1 MKLNYYHFSQL
12 KKWVAFMGGFIP
24 VSITT
29 QYHKNKVNDYYVNN
43 IMTFDTETT
52 TVFNYGEKWGRYYY
66 EKDVKNFK
74 NSDDKNLVDYNE
86 LEKHTLVYLW
96 TFSIYSEKWDVTFYG
111 RTNNDFYDFI
121 IELKNILEN
130 QERKNIKMIIYV
142 HNLGF
147 DFTNSLQ
154 NIFTFE
160 KVFARKPHKPMYC
173 DTTENISFRCS
184 YMLTNSSLK
193 NLTKDNIKYKK
204 KIDFDDYLKVR
215 TPKSNIDDV
224 IEYAVLDTLSLA
236 ESLQKELDFYKNIYK
251 IPLTSTGKLRREVK
265 EYNKNNTKALSR
277 DKTCFIMDVNFLKIL
292 LKTFQGGDT
301 HANIQYVNIECNN
314 VDSFDIKSSYPAQM
328 IFQKYPCTPFH
339 FEKIEN
345 YLDYIN
351 NENFC
356 SIGLYA
362 FSGVSFNGIIPY
374 LKSSKSEKLSGNV
387 RYDNGRIW
395 KCDYCEFYLTDIDY
409 ELVMKSYKIEKI
421 ECKELY
427 VAQKDYLTDT
437 ERFFI
442 LENYEKKTKLKGL
455 EDRKEDYMRSKN
467 NINSE
472 FGRNVQKPFEQEII
486 YDNNLGWI
494 VEELTDEKIEKIL
507 KDKKGK
513 EHHTMYARGI
523 YITAYARKELYN
535 GIEFFGKENHIY
547 NDTDSCK
554 GFLTDEI
561 LEKFKNRNLEIIEK
575 IKTVCTSQKMVEMC
589 MPTDIKG
596 NTHILGTWDFET
608 ENDTY
613 KRFKTFGSKKYIYE
627 DNAGLNVTVSGLSKN
642 SVSSLNFDDI
652 KIGTLFN
659 SKISGR
665 SIAVYQ
671 EEQPIAIIDGY
682 VSTQKY
688 SLSIVPTTYNLGL
701 TDEFSEIIYEIQHC
715 I

>member
-1 MKLNYYHFSQL
+1 
-12 KKWVAFMGGFIP
+12 MGGFIP
-24 VSITT
+24 INIVT
-29 QYHKNKVNDYYVNN
+29 QYHKNKSNDYYINN

-52 TVFNYGEKWGRYYY
+52 TVFNYGEKWDRYYY
-66 EKDVKNFK
+66 ERDIKNYK

-96 TFSIYSEKWDVTFYG
+96 TFSIYSDKWDVTFYG

-130 QERKNIKMIIYV
+130 QERKNIKLIIFV

-154 NIFTFE
+154 NIFMFE

-173 DTTENISFRCS
+173 DTTENITFRCS
-184 YMLTNSSLK
+184 YMLTNSSLR
-193 NLTKDNIKYKK
+193 NLTKDNVKYKK
-204 KIDFDDYLKVR
+204 KIEFDDYLKVR

-224 IEYAVLDTLSLA
+224 LEYAVLDTLSLA

-265 EYNKNNTKALSR
+265 EYNKNNTRALSR
-277 DKTCFIMDVNFLKIL
+277 DKTCFVTDVNFLKIL

-301 HANIQYVNIECNN
+301 HANIQYVNIECND

-328 IFQKYPCTPFH
+328 ILQKYPCTPFH
-339 FEKIEN
+339 LEKTEN

-362 FSGVSFNGIIPY
+362 FSGVNFNGIIPY
-374 LKSSKSEKLSGNV
+374 LKSSKSEILQGNV

-409 ELVMKSYKIEKI
+409 ELVLKSYKIEKI

-427 VAQKDYLTDT
+427 VAQKDFLTDT

-455 EDRKEDYMRSKN
+455 DDRKEDYMRSKN

-494 VEELTDEKIEKIL
+494 VEELTDDKIEKIL
-507 KDKKGK
+507 RDKKGK

-523 YITAYARKELYN
+523 YITAYARQELYN
-535 GIEFFGKENHIY
+535 GIEFYGKENHIY

-554 GFLTDEI
+554 GFLTSEI
-561 LEKFKNRNLEIIEK
+561 LNKFKNRNNEIVDK
-575 IKTVCTSQKMVEMC
+575 IKTVCTSQKMIDMC
-589 MPTDIKG
+589 MSKDIKG

-627 DNAGLNVTVSGLSKN
+627 DSSGLNVTVSGLSKN
-642 SVSSLNFDDI
+642 SVNKLKFDDI
-652 KIGTLFN
+652 KIGTLFD

-671 EEQPIAIIDGY
+671 EQQPIAIIDGY

>member
-1 MKLNYYHFSQL
+1 MTLNYYHFSQL

-24 VSITT
+24 INIVT
-29 QYHKNKVNDYYVNN
+29 QYHKNKSNDYYVNN

-52 TVFNYGEKWGRYYY
+52 TVFNYGNKWDRYYY
-66 EKDVKNFK
+66 EKDIKNYK
-74 NSDDKNLVDYNE
+74 NSDDKSLVDYND

-96 TFSIYSEKWDVTFYG
+96 TFTLYSEKWDITFYG

-121 IELKNILEN
+121 MNLKNILEN
-130 QERKNIKMIIYV
+130 QEQKNIKMIIYV

-173 DTTENISFRCS
+173 DTIDNITFRCS
-184 YMLTNSSLK
+184 YMLTNSSLR
-193 NLTKDNIKYKK
+193 NLTKDNVKYKK

-215 TPKSNIDDV
+215 TPKCNIDDV
-224 IEYAVLDTLSLA
+224 LEYAVLDTLSLA

-277 DKTCFIMDVNFLKIL
+277 DKTCFVTDVNFLKIL

-328 IFQKYPCTPFH
+328 ILQKYPCTPFH
-339 FEKIEN
+339 FEKSEN
-345 YLDYIN
+345 YMDYIN

-362 FSGVSFNGIIPY
+362 FSGLKFNGIIPY
-374 LKSSKSEKLSGNV
+374 LKSSKSEVLSGNV

-409 ELVMKSYKIEKI
+409 ELVMKSYNIEKI

-427 VAQKDYLTDT
+427 VAQKDFLTDT

-513 EHHTMYARGI
+513 EHHTMYARGV

-535 GIEFFGKENHIY
+535 GIDFFGKNNHIY

-554 GFLTDEI
+554 GFLTSEI
-561 LEKFKNRNLEIIEK
+561 LEKFKNRNNEIVEK
-575 IKTVCTSQKMVEMC
+575 IKTSCTSQKMIDMC
-589 MPTDIKG
+589 MPTDIYG
-596 NTHILGTWDFET
+596 NTHILGTWDYET

-627 DNAGLNVTVSGLSKN
+627 DSTGLNVTISGLSKN
-642 SVSSLNFDDI
+642 SVKKLNFDEI

-659 SKISGR
+659 SQISGR

-671 EEQPIAIIDGY
+671 EEQPTAIIDGY
-682 VSTQKY
+682 ISTQKY